1 MSFLMLQQTLSMAL
15 EYIINQGLSINN
27 VNSASKQS
35 LIALEQKTLVL
46 HLTELNFPLCFTCH
60 QEKILVTGNLGSAD
74 CTITTS
80 IKALKTIKENQAL
93 TQAIKDDLLD
103 IEGDLKIAQAFMAL
117 AESIDI
123 DWQSELAKHIGDIPT
138 YKLTQ
143 LAHTISDK
151 LMFASK
157 QIKADASEW
166 LVHEKRLLVTHR
178 ECQDFIDD
186 IGKVTAQLDQLSHR
200 IQTLEQILDKTQ
212 EEV

>member
-1 MSFLMLQQTLSMAL
+1 MPQQKLSMAL
-15 EYIINQGLSINN
+15 EYVVNQALTI
-27 VNSASKQS
+27 NSAHKTSK
-35 LIALEQKTLVL
+35 LKLTTLEQKTLAL

-60 QEKILVTGNLGSAD
+60 QEKILVTGNIDSAD

-80 IKALKTIKENQAL
+80 LKALKTIKENHAL

-178 ECQDFIDD
+178 ECQNFIDD
-186 IGKVTAQLDQLSHR
+186 IGKVTAQIDKLSLR
-200 IQTLEQILDKTQ
+200 IQTLEQISDKTQ